1 MHPMKLKTIAEWPF
15 PTNLKNLQRFLG
27 FSNFYRRFIEDF
39 SGIAAPLTALTGK
52 GVDIAR
58 KLEDREALNS
68 FEKLK
73 SLFSSKPFLIHF
85 DFHLPRIIHV
95 DSSGFAYSAILLQ
108 KSTDGKLHPV
118 AYFSRKLTPTE
129 MK

>member
-1 MHPMKLKTIAEWPF
+1 MKLKTIAEWPF